1 MSSPPWLSLRS
12 QPRLCGWQSG
22 KSLALVGVLAIA
34 LGGPAFLSLRSQE
47 GYVPLRGTALAVA
60 SLTAKA
66 ICPTGDARRALA
78 MLCCCGAC

>member
-1 MSSPPWLSLRS
+1 MSSSPWLSLRS

-60 SLTAKA
+60 SLAAKA
-66 ICPTGDARRALA
+66 MCPIRDARGALA
-78 MLCCCGAC
+78 MLCCCGAV